1 MKAGNKTDVLIIGAG
16 ASAAA
21 FAYRLSRDGFKIICL
36 EQGPWQKRI
45 DYPQHRADW
54 ETHFR
59 GSMNMN
65 PNLRGLSQDYPVNV
79 DDSDVTPLMYNSVGG
94 STIVWGAHF
103 PRLHPSDFRVY
114 SDDGVASDWPLS
126 YSELVPFFD
135 ENDRMMGVS
144 GLAGDPFYPPK
155 PERPMP
161 PLALGIFGETLARGF
176 NKLGWHWWPADAA
189 ICSVNYKDPAGNG
202 RSACNY
208 GGSCVLGCRRGARSS
223 PDLNY
228 WPAAVKAGVRL
239 KTGSR
244 VKRILINT
252 SGRARGVVYVN
263 PEGDNEIIEADLVVL
278 AANGVGTPRLLLASA
293 NNLYPNGL
301 ANSSDQVGRNMMV
314 HPPAFVTGVFPSDIE
329 SYKGPVGNILY
340 SHEFYETD
348 ISRGF
353 VRGFQLQA
361 QRQYG
366 GLDTALGGVVGAPVP
381 WGSNHHAEFRRRMGR
396 LATLLVLADDLPEEG
411 NRIVLDHNLSDPDG
425 IPAPKLIY
433 SFGEN
438 TKKILDFG
446 VERATELMKAAGATE
461 VLVNPRVREVFHL
474 MGTARM
480 GNDPETSV
488 VDKWGRSHDIANLF
502 IIDGSVFV
510 TGGSANPTST
520 VQALA
525 LRFADFISRNR
536 REVLR

>member
-1 MKAGNKTDVLIIGAG
+1 MKSHNKTDVLIIGAG

-21 FAYRLSRDGFKIICL
+21 FAYRLSRDGFRIVCL
-36 EQGPWQKRI
+36 EQGVWQKRI
-45 DYPQHRADW
+45 NYPQHREDW

-65 PNLRGLSQDYPVNV
+65 PNLRRLPQDYPVNV
-79 DDSDVTPLMYNSVGG
+79 DDSDVTPLMYSAVGG

-114 SDDGVASDWPLS
+114 SDDGVAHDWPLS
-126 YSELVPFFD
+126 YDDLAPFFD
-135 ENDRMMGVS
+135 ENDQMMGVS
-144 GLAGDPFYPPK
+144 GLAGDPTYPTK
-155 PERPMP
+155 PQRPME
-161 PLALGIFGETLARGF
+161 PLAIGTMGNTLASGF

-189 ICSVNYKDPAGNG
+189 ICSVNYKDPAGNS

-228 WPAAVKAGVRL
+228 WPAAVKGGVQL
-239 KTGSR
+239 ATSCR
-244 VKRILINT
+244 VKRILMQRN
-252 SGRARGVVYVN
+252 GRARGVEYIN
-263 PEGDNEIIEADLVVL
+263 GEGDTGIIEAELVVL

-293 NNLYPNGL
+293 NDKYPNGL

-314 HPPAFVTGVFPSDIE
+314 HPPAFVTGVFPSDLE

-348 ISRGF
+348 ESRGF

-366 GLDTALGGVVGAPVP
+366 GLDTALGGVVGVPVP
-381 WGSNHHAEFRRRMGR
+381 WGANHHDEFKRRMGR
-396 LATLLVLADDLPEEG
+396 LATLLVLADDLPEQR
-411 NRIVLDHNLSDPDG
+411 NRIILDENLADSDG

-433 SFGEN
+433 SYSEN
-438 TKKILDFG
+438 TKRILDFG
-446 VERATELMKAAGATE
+446 VQKATDLMKAAGAAD
-461 VLVNPRVREVFHL
+461 VLIKPRVREVFHL

-480 GNDPETSV
+480 GEDPESSV
-488 VDKWGRSHDIANLF
+488 VNKWGRSHDIPNLF

-525 LRFADFISRNR
+525 LRFADYISRNR
-536 REVLR
+536 GEVLR

>member
-1 MKAGNKTDVLIIGAG
+1 MKEHRKTEVLIIGAG

-21 FAYRLSRDGFKIICL
+21 FAYRLSRDGFNIMCL
-36 EQGPWQKRI
+36 EQGRWPLRR
-45 DYPQHRADW
+45 DYPQNRQDW
-54 ETHFR
+54 ESHFR

-65 PNLRGLSQDYPVNV
+65 PNLRGLPQDYPVNV
-79 DDSDVTPLMYNSVGG
+79 EESDVTPLMYNAVGG

-114 SDDGVASDWPLS
+114 SDDKVACDWPLS
-126 YSELVPFFD
+126 YDDLVPFYD
-135 ENDRMMGVS
+135 ENDKMMGVS
-144 GLAGDPFYPPK
+144 GLAGDPSYPPK
-155 PERPMP
+155 PDRPMP
-161 PLALGIFGETLARGF
+161 PLPIGIFGDTLAEGL

-189 ICSVNYKDPAGNG
+189 ICSEKYRDPAGNP
-202 RSACNY
+202 RAACNY

-228 WPAAVKAGVRL
+228 WPAAVKAGVQL
-239 KTGSR
+239 VTGCRVRQILMNSR
-244 VKRILINT
+244 
-252 SGRARGVVYVN
+252 GRARGVEYIDS
-263 PEGDNEIIEADLVVL
+263 EGNTGIVEAELVVI

-293 NNLYPNGL
+293 NGKFPNGI

-314 HPPAFVTGVFPSDIE
+314 HPPAFVTGVFASDLE

-348 ISRGF
+348 TSRGF
-353 VRGFQLQA
+353 TRGFQLQA

-366 GLDTALGGVVGAPVP
+366 GLDTALGGVVGKPVP
-381 WGSNHHAEFRRRMGR
+381 WGAHHHDEFNRRMGK

-411 NRIVLDHNLSDPDG
+411 NRIVLDDRLADSDG

-433 SFGEN
+433 SYSEN
-438 TKKILDFG
+438 TKRILDFG
-446 VERATELMKAAGATE
+446 VEKGSELLRAAGAID

-488 VDKWGRSHDIANLF
+488 VNKWGRSHDIANLF

-525 LRFADFISRNR
+525 LRFADYISRNR
-536 REVLR
+536 REVLK